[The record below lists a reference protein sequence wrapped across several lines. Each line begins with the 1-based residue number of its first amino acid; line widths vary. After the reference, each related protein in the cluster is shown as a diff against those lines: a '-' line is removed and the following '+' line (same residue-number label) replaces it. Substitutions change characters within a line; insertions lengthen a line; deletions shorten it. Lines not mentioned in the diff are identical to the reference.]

1 MAGATKHRFEALDA
15 FRGLFAVLIAL
26 YHFST
31 YGYLY
36 DLPLVRNASYGVDF
50 FFVLSG
56 FVISSAYLDK
66 ISEKPDFLEFAV
78 RRFGRLWPLHI
89 SMLAVL
95 VVLELAKLAALKV
108 AHLSS
113 GQPPFS
119 GANDLPSLLSGIF
132 MLNGLGFFRDFT
144 WNIPSWSISTEFYTY
159 IIFFVCAT
167 RGKLY
172 AWVATAVIVLFGA
185 AVIWFGLEPH
195 KLRIIEGYGFINC
208 IFDFMVG
215 SIAFLLFRRG
225 RTVKSSTPL
234 EFAAF
239 GILLAVFFIN
249 VPLQSLFAPLIFA
262 FVILTFAQQSGAI
275 SKIVMMPFPQ
285 YLGKTSY
292 SIYLIHFVVIEIIMS
307 GLRVLAGKFHLP
319 IFQTVH
325 GDVSVIWFG
334 PRFLMDGIALIFVT
348 IVVVASGW
356 SYRFIEEPARK
367 WFYNFASDRFLIE
380 QKNAQRVR
388 KVRS

>member
-1 MAGATKHRFEALDA
+1 MVDAPKHRFEALDA

-66 ISEKPDFLEFAV
+66 IRQKPDFLEFAV

-89 SMLAVL
+89 TMLAVL
-95 VVLELAKLAALKV
+95 VGLELAKLAALKI
-108 AHLSS
+108 AHLNS

-119 GANDLPSLLSGIF
+119 GANDLPSLLAGIF
-132 MLNGLGFFRDFT
+132 MLNGLGFFKDFT

-159 IIFFVCAT
+159 IIFFTCAA
-167 RGKLY
+167 RGKFY
-172 AWVATAVIVLFGA
+172 AWIAITLIAVFGA
-185 AVIWFGLEPH
+185 AIIWFGLPPH

-208 IFDFMVG
+208 VFDFMVG

-225 RTVKSSTPL
+225 VIIKANAPL
-234 EFAAF
+234 EFLAF
-239 GILLAVFFIN
+239 GILLAVFF
-249 VPLQSLFAPLIFA
+249 VQAPLQSLFAPLVFA
-262 FVILTFAQQSGAI
+262 FVILTFAQQNGPI
-275 SKIVMMPFPQ
+275 SNIAMTPFPQ

-292 SIYLIHFVVIEIIMS
+292 SIYLVHFVFIEIVMS
-307 GLRVLAGKFHLP
+307 ALRVLAGKFHLP
-319 IFQTVH
+319 IFQTIH
-325 GDVSVIWFG
+325 GDTSVIWFG
-334 PRFLMDGIALIFVT
+334 PRVLMDGIALTFVLAV
-348 IVVVASGW
+348 IIASGW
-356 SYRFIEEPARK
+356 TYRFIEEPARK
-367 WFYNFASDRFLIE
+367 AFYQLTSSRLLGKAE
-380 QKNAQRVR
+380 NAQRVR
-388 KVRS
+388 KARS